1 VDTYRTLTDFLGG
14 ERANRRQLV
23 LSSSYLVNSGCVLEE
38 KDPELLVGAG
48 GLRVSFLVAKIRH
61 FVIIIK
67 KKEVPSNMVKGSFW
81 EITPQDRNISRK

>member
-38 KDPELLVGAG
+38 QDPELLVGGIESDFFG
-48 GLRVSFLVAKIRH
+48 GQNSPFCYNNN
-61 FVIIIK
+61 
-67 KKEVPSNMVKGSFW
+67 KKEVPSNMVTGSFW